1 MPDTLPFAAITDTAL
16 SLVGG
21 KGLSLA
27 RTAAAGLPVPP
38 GFVVTTD
45 AYRRLKNQSPDDALR
60 RAVAEAYTSLGGGS
74 VAVRSSATAEDGAET
89 SFAGQQETIL
99 GVEGVDAVLAAIE
112 RCWKSLFT
120 ERAIAYRATQGVT
133 DDGLAMAVV
142 VQKLV
147 PATVAGVLFT
157 RDPQDPSGSR
167 MNVEASWGLGEAVVS
182 GRVTPDRFSL
192 NFDTGEVLSR
202 HAGVKAVEITPQGER
217 PLSPEKQS
225 ALCLADAELTQ
236 LADLGRRVE
245 RFYNAPRDI
254 EWAFAGG
261 ELFLLQARPITT
273 STTAEREAVRKQVIA
288 RTAAL
293 ADPAGTVW
301 VKYNL
306 SESLPEPTPMTWAV
320 VSRMLAGN
328 GAFGQLN
335 ADLGGDPDPTLG
347 DLGAFDLIA
356 GRPMANLSRMPR
368 LQFKR
373 PPLEYP
379 FAALKADPKK
389 ALDPKPIL
397 NPARDGVMSAIVRL
411 PVLTWRLFRITSAT
425 RTQAE
430 TFPAK
435 FNTQIVP
442 TFVAAAKA
450 ALAQDWAN
458 LDTAVVHTA
467 FKTWVEK
474 TCVEFARESLKPTA
488 FAEFVWGNLVELLKP
503 KLGEERAKSAVGEI
517 ALGAKPPEEA
527 ALADAIRDLSSG
539 KLSRPTFLE
548 RFGHRGRH
556 EMELSAPR
564 WGEDPTAVEAI
575 VRKKPDPSPERFGE
589 LEQKIDALGPL
600 KGEVAWE
607 RIAGEVNLTGPN
619 RAMVEKAVKQ
629 LRVHLGLR
637 EAGKHYLM
645 LGFAVLR
652 RLLLELDARFK
663 LNGGVFF
670 LLPSELPDLL
680 AGKDLSAKIIERKRR
695 RQVELSL
702 ELLPV
707 LFSDD
712 LDAIGRAMPIPEGA
726 TSFDGT
732 PLSAGVAEAVAL
744 VLHHP
749 TDPPGEPFVL
759 VCPSTDPAWVPLFAK
774 AKAVVME
781 TGGVLSHGAIVAR
794 EFGLP
799 AVAGLPNI
807 TRRIRTGQRVRVDG
821 GRGVV
826 AVIGERAE

>member
-1 MPDTLPFAAITDTAL
+1 MPDVLPFAAVTDTAL

-27 RTAAAGLPVPP
+27 LTSAAGLPVPP

-45 AYRRLKNQSPDDALR
+45 AYRRLKGLTPDDQFR
-60 RAVAEAYTSLGGGS
+60 RAVGEAYTSLGGP
-74 VAVRSSATAEDGAET
+74 VAVRSSATREDGAET

-99 GVEGVDAVLAAIE
+99 GAEGVDAVLAAVE

-120 ERAIAYRATQGVT
+120 ERSVAYRATQGISG
-133 DDGLAMAVV
+133 DGLAMAVV
-142 VQKLV
+142 VQKLI
-147 PATVAGVLFT
+147 PAEVAGVLFT
-157 RDPQDPSGSR
+157 RDPQDPTGSR
-167 MNVEASWGLGEAVVS
+167 MSVEASWGLGEAVVS
-182 GRVTPDRFSL
+182 GRVTPDRFTL

-202 HAGVKAVEITPQGER
+202 HVGVKAVEITPQGER
-217 PLSPEKQS
+217 PLPPEKQS
-225 ALCLADAELTQ
+225 ALCLTDAELSQ

-245 RFYNAPRDI
+245 RFYQAPRDI

-261 ELFLLQARPITT
+261 ELYLLQARPITT
-273 STTAEREAVRKQVIA
+273 ATAADREAVRKQVIA
-288 RTAAL
+288 STAEL

-301 VKYNL
+301 VRYNL

-320 VSRMLAGN
+320 VSRTLAGN

-389 ALDPKPIL
+389 ALDPKPVL
-397 NPARDGVMSAIVRL
+397 NPARDGVMSAVVRL
-411 PVLTWRLFRITSAT
+411 PALTWRLFRISSAT

-435 FNTQIVP
+435 FNNEIAPAFAV
-442 TFVAAAKA
+442 AAKA
-450 ALAQDWAN
+450 ALAQDWAK
-458 LDTAVVHTA
+458 LDTPVVHTA

-488 FAEFVWGNLVELLKP
+488 FAEFVWGQLVEMLKP
-503 KLGEERAKSAVGEI
+503 KLGEQKAKAAVAEV
-517 ALGAKPPEEA
+517 AQGAKPPEEA
-527 ALADAIRDLSSG
+527 ALAEAVRDLGCG
-539 KLSRPTFLE
+539 KLSRETFLV
-548 RFGHRGRH
+548 RYGHRGRH
-556 EMELSAPR
+556 EMELSSPR
-564 WGEDPTAVEAI
+564 WGEDPSAVDALA
-575 VRKKPDPSPERFGE
+575 RKQSERLGEPEP
-589 LEQKIDALGPL
+589 KIDGLGPL
-600 KGEVAWE
+600 KGEAAWE
-607 RIAGEVNLTGPN
+607 TLVSEAKLTGTN
-619 RAMVEKAVKQ
+619 RAAVQKLVKQ
-629 LRVHLGLR
+629 LRTQLGLR

-645 LGFAVLR
+645 LGFAVIR
-652 RLLLELDARFK
+652 RLLLELDSRFK

-670 LLPSELPDLL
+670 LLPAELPDLI
-680 AGKDLSAKIIERKRR
+680 AGKDLSAKIGERKKR

-702 ELLPV
+702 EVPPV

-712 LDAIGRAMPIPEGA
+712 LDAIGRPAPIPEGA
-726 TSFDGT
+726 ASFDGT
-732 PLSAGVAEAVAL
+732 PLSAGVAEAAAL
-744 VLHHP
+744 VLSQP
-749 TDPPGEPFVL
+749 AAPPDEPFVL
-759 VCPSTDPAWVPLFAK
+759 VCPSTDPAWVPLFCK

-799 AVAGLPNI
+799 AVAGLPDI
-807 TRRIRTGQRVRVDG
+807 TKRIRTGQRVRVDG

-826 AVIGERAE
+826 AVLEPGAQ

>member
-1 MPDTLPFAAITDTAL
+1 M
-16 SLVGG
+16 
-21 KGLSLA
+21 
-27 RTAAAGLPVPP
+27 
-38 GFVVTTD
+38 
-45 AYRRLKNQSPDDALR
+45 
-60 RAVAEAYTSLGGGS
+60 
-74 VAVRSSATAEDGAET
+74 
-89 SFAGQQETIL
+89 
-99 GVEGVDAVLAAIE
+99 
-112 RCWKSLFT
+112 
-120 ERAIAYRATQGVT
+120 
-133 DDGLAMAVV
+133 
-142 VQKLV
+142 
-147 PATVAGVLFT
+147 
-157 RDPQDPSGSR
+157 
-167 MNVEASWGLGEAVVS
+167 
-182 GRVTPDRFSL
+182 TPDRFTL

-202 HAGVKAVEITPQGER
+202 HVGVKSVEITPQGER
-217 PLSPEKQS
+217 PLPPEKQS
-225 ALCLADAELTQ
+225 ALCLTDNELSQ

-273 STTAEREAVRKQVIA
+273 STAADRETVRKQVIA
-288 RTAAL
+288 SAAAL
-293 ADPAGTVW
+293 ADPSGTVW
-301 VKYNL
+301 VRYNL

-335 ADLGGDPDPTLG
+335 SDLGGDPDPTLG

-379 FAALKADPKK
+379 FAAFKADPKK
-389 ALDPKPIL
+389 ALDPKPVL
-397 NPARDGVMSAIVRL
+397 NPARDGVMSAIIRL
-411 PVLTWRLFRITSAT
+411 PALTWRLSRISSVT

-435 FNTQIVP
+435 FTTQIVP
-442 TFVAAAKA
+442 TFAVAARA
-450 ALAQDWAN
+450 ALAQDWAK
-458 LDTAVVHTA
+458 LDTPVVHTA
-467 FKTWVEK
+467 VKTWVEK
-474 TCVEFARESLKPTA
+474 TCIEFARESLKPTA
-488 FAEFVWGNLVELLKP
+488 FAEFVWGQLVELLKP
-503 KLGEERAKSAVGEI
+503 KLGEEKAKAAVAEVS
-517 ALGAKPPEEA
+517 LGAKPPEEA
-527 ALADAIRDLSSG
+527 ALADAVRDLGNG
-539 KLSRPTFLE
+539 KMSRVTFLE

-556 EMELSAPR
+556 EMELSSPR
-564 WGEDPTAVEAI
+564 WSEDPSAVDALAREKSDRSGD
-575 VRKKPDPSPERFGE
+575 VV
-589 LEQKIDALGPL
+589 QKIDALGPL

-607 RIAGEVNLTGPN
+607 RIADEMKLTGSS
-619 RAMVEKAVKQ
+619 RATAAKAVKQ
-629 LRVHLGLR
+629 LRTHLGLR

-645 LGFAVLR
+645 LGFAVIR

-670 LLPSELPDLL
+670 LLPAELPDLI
-680 AGKDLSAKIIERKRR
+680 AGKDLSAKIVERKKRR
-695 RQVELSL
+695 LVELSL
-702 ELLPV
+702 EVPPV

-712 LDAIGRAMPIPEGA
+712 LDAIGRPMPIPEGA

-732 PLSAGVAEAVAL
+732 PLSAGVAEAAAL
-744 VLHHP
+744 VLTHP
-749 TDPPGEPFVL
+749 VEPPGEPFVL

-799 AVAGLPNI
+799 AVAGLPDI

-826 AVIGERAE
+826 AVLEPGTP